1 MNVKTCSQFDMSFDF
16 SYALLFALFFFPL
29 IFLVLLVMQTF
40 PISNWSIFTKLL
52 FYYLLHLFT
61 LYLDLTSLVLL
72 QKSFY
77 GFSSLFFFWEE
88 ELFNTCMYRKLNNVH
103 LTKFGG

>member
-1 MNVKTCSQFDMSFDF
+1 MNVKTCPQFDMSFDF

-52 FYYLLHLFT
+52 FYYLPRLVT

-72 QKSFY
+72 
-77 GFSSLFFFWEE
+77 
-88 ELFNTCMYRKLNNVH
+88 
-103 LTKFGG
+103 